1 MSDDERTWEGEPRPS
16 LRRIFWVFLVMGA
29 TSLGGGVVGYLRTG
43 LVTRN
48 RWLDDVTFVE
58 LLSISQTLPGLNA
71 TNMSILVGDR
81 LRGGWGALLATLG
94 MCLPGA
100 TLMTAAAFAYGVG
113 GDSPASKAFL
123 HGIAAGAVGLIVV
136 VMVQLGSRVLKTIA
150 DYVFVL
156 ATAAAVAG
164 FHVSVPY
171 ALIVAGIIAIWWHR
185 PREGKV
191 YHPTTDK
198 PQIGERH
205 HE

>member
-1 MSDDERTWEGEPRPS
+1 MTDSPSSAADPRPS
-16 LRRIFWVFLVMGA
+16 LGRIFWVFLVMGA

-43 LVTRN
+43 LVVRN
-48 RWLDDVTFVE
+48 RWVDDVTFVE
-58 LLSISQTLPGLNA
+58 LLSISQTLPGPNA

-81 LRGGWGALLATLG
+81 LRGAWGAVVATLG

-100 TLMTAAAFAYGVG
+100 TLMTAAAFAYGLG
-113 GDSPASKAFL
+113 GDDPWSKAFL

-136 VMVQLGSRVLKTIA
+136 VMVQLGSRVLKSVA

-164 FHVSVPY
+164 FGVSVPY
-171 ALIVAGIIAIWWHR
+171 ALIAAGIVAIWWHR
-185 PREGKV
+185 PRHGKSYTPHNPPV
-191 YHPTTDK
+191 
-198 PQIGERH
+198 GERH

>member
-1 MSDDERTWEGEPRPS
+1 MSAPSSSSASPAPS
-16 LRRIFWVFLVMGA
+16 LGKIFWIFLVMGA

-43 LVTRN
+43 LVVRE

-71 TNMSILVGDR
+71 TNMAILVGDR
-81 LRGGWGALLATLG
+81 LRGWHGALLAMFG

-100 TLMTAAAFAYGVG
+100 ALMTAAAFAYGVG
-113 GDSPASKAFL
+113 GDDPWSKAFL

-136 VMVQLGSRVLKTIA
+136 VMVQLGSRVLKGLA

-164 FHVSVPY
+164 FGVPVPY
-171 ALIVAGIIAIWWHR
+171 ALLAAGAIGVWWHR
-185 PREGKV
+185 PRRRDDGDAK
-191 YHPTTDK
+191 
-198 PQIGERH
+198 
-205 HE
+205 

>member
-1 MSDDERTWEGEPRPS
+1 MSDETTCEGHHRPS
-16 LRRIFWVFLVMGA
+16 LWRLFWVFLVMGA

-43 LVTRN
+43 LVVRE
-48 RWLDDVTFVE
+48 RWVDDVTFVE

-81 LRGGWGALLATLG
+81 LRGGWGALVATLG

-100 TLMTAAAFAYGVG
+100 SLMTAAAFAYSIG
-113 GDSPASKAFL
+113 GDDPWSKAFL

-136 VMVQLGSRVLKTIA
+136 VMVQLGSRVLKGIA
-150 DYVFVL
+150 DYVIVL

-164 FHVSVPY
+164 FGVNVPY
-171 ALIVAGIIAIWWHR
+171 ALIGAGIVAIWWHR
-185 PREGKV
+185 PREGKLHGGRPDSPPV
-191 YHPTTDK
+191 
-198 PQIGERH
+198 GERH